1 MLSNNEIQAIEEVL
15 INGGSKVDK
24 ETLVKLCDLL
34 ATLRH
39 KFNCDN
45 HELHRLYS
53 MQNKEKENTNE

>member
-1 MLSNNEIQAIEEVL
+1 MLNESEIQAIEEILV
-15 INGGSKVDK
+15 NGGFKVDK
-24 ETLVKLCDLL
+24 ETLVKMSDIL

-53 MQNKEKENTNE
+53 VQKKEKEKDNE